1 MGCPRRL
8 AADGSH
14 IMSWGES
21 GTDDGMFNLPHNL
34 ALHPDGD
41 KLLVCDRENNRCQV
55 RRRTASY

>member
-1 MGCPRRL
+1 
-8 AADGSH
+8 
-14 IMSWGES
+14 MSWGES